1 MVLQGLDIAV
11 IILYIVT
18 ILTIGIICKKQAQKD
33 KSSYLLG
40 GRKMPWY
47 MLGLSDAS
55 GMFDI
60 SGTMWLVT
68 LLFVYGLKSIWIPW
82 LWPTF
87 NQIFLMMFLSGW
99 LRRSNVTTGAEW
111 IQTRFGKGKGSQMS
125 HAIVVC
131 FALLIGLSMLS
142 YGFVGL
148 GKFLTYFIPWESVC
162 SFLHI
167 SPDCIPATYI
177 PHVYG
182 IFFTLFATI
191 YTILGGMISIV
202 WADVVQYS
210 IMTIASIAIGII
222 AMYYVSP
229 ETLAALTPEGW
240 NSPFFGLN
248 LDIDWAGKLHEVNS
262 KIAEDG
268 YSLFSLFFGFMFMK
282 GILVSLAGPAPTYDM
297 QKILANKTPQDA
309 LKMSGSVSVIL
320 NPIRYFMVS
329 GFAILAIAFYEDLN
343 LSISGVIDFEQILPA
358 AMVKFL
364 PAGLL
369 GLLLVGLLAAFMST
383 FAGTLNATQAYI
395 TNDIYLKYIKPDA
408 TTKQQ
413 NKLNYI
419 VGFGAVVFSTI
430 LGLTLKNINEI
441 LQIVTGAFYAS
452 YIASNVLKWYWWRFN
467 GEGYFWGMLTGILSG
482 IVIGVIQLLHPEIVT
497 DNFDFI
503 PTSLI
508 ALYTFPITLIISII
522 GCLLGTLLTQ
532 PTDEETLT
540 SFYST
545 IRPWGC
551 WNPVLKLVQKKQPD
565 FQPNKRFWKDM
576 GNVAVGICTQTA
588 LVAMPI
594 CLVTRNW
601 FYFAISIAII
611 AIGVV
616 TLKFTWWNKLDEI

>member
-1 MVLQGLDIAV
+1 MALQGLDFAIIFLYIAV
-11 IILYIVT
+11 IVF
-18 ILTIGIICKKQAQKD
+18 IGIYCKKQAQKD

-40 GRKMPWY
+40 GRRMPWY

-87 NQIFLMMFLSGW
+87 NQIFLMMFLSAW

-111 IQTRFGKGKGSQMS
+111 IQTRFGNGRGSVLS
-125 HAIVVC
+125 HWIVVC

-148 GKFLTYFIPWESVC
+148 GKFLMIFIPWDNVC
-162 SFLHI
+162 AFLSI
-167 SPDCIPATYI
+167 APDCIPQTYV

-222 AMYYVSP
+222 AMYNVSP

-240 NSPFFGLN
+240 NSPFFGN
-248 LDIDWAGKLHEVNS
+248 TIDIDWTGTLHEVNT

-329 GFAILAIAFYEDLN
+329 GFAILAIAFYDELN
-343 LSISGVIDFEQILPA
+343 LSVNGIIDFEQILPA

-369 GLLLVGLLAAFMST
+369 GLLLAGLLAAFMST

-408 TTKQQ
+408 NANQQ
-413 NKLNYI
+413 RKLNYI
-419 VGFGAVVFSTI
+419 VGFGAVIFSTI

-482 IVIGVIQLLHPEIVT
+482 IVIGTIQLVTPEIIT
-497 DNFDFI
+497 DNFSFI

-508 ALYTFPITLIISII
+508 ALYTFPITLIISLI
-522 GCLLGTLLTQ
+522 GCILGTLLTE
-532 PTDEETLT
+532 PTEETTLK
-540 SFYST
+540 SFYAN
-545 IRPWGC
+545 IRPWGF
-551 WNPVLKLVQKKQPD
+551 WKPVLRLVQQEQPD
-565 FQPNKRFWKDM
+565 FKPNTRFGKDM
-576 GNVAVGICTQTA
+576 ANVAVGIVTQTA

-594 CLVTRNW
+594 CLITRHW
-601 FYFAISIAII
+601 LGFGITIALILAGGTI
-611 AIGVV
+611 
-616 TLKFTWWNKLDEI
+616 LKFTWWDKLDEI

>member
-18 ILTIGIICKKQAQKD
+18 ILTIGFVCKRQAQKD

-87 NQIFLMMFLSGW
+87 NQIFLMMFLSAW

-111 IQTRFGKGKGSQMS
+111 IRTRFGECKGSQMS

-148 GKFLTYFIPWESVC
+148 GKFLTLFIPWESVC

-167 SPDCIPATYI
+167 STDCIPATYI

-202 WADVVQYS
+202 WADVVQYT
-210 IMTIASIAIGII
+210 IMTIASLAIGII
-222 AMYYVSP
+222 AMLYVSP

-248 LDIDWAGKLHEVNS
+248 LDIDWTGKLHEVNS

-329 GFAILAIAFYEDLN
+329 GFAILAIAFYDELN
-343 LSISGVIDFEQILPA
+343 LSINGIIDFEQILPA

-395 TNDIYLKYIKPDA
+395 TNDIYLKYIKPEA
-408 TTKQQ
+408 TQKQQ
-413 NKLNYI
+413 NRLNYL
-419 VGFGAVVFSTI
+419 VGFGTVIFSTI
-430 LGLTLKNINEI
+430 LGLTLKNINEM
-441 LQIVTGAFYAS
+441 LQIITGAFYAS

-482 IVIGVIQLLHPEIVT
+482 IVIGTIQLLNPEIIT
-497 DNFDFI
+497 NNFPFI

-522 GCLLGTLLTQ
+522 GCLFGTLLTQ
-532 PTDEETLT
+532 PTDEKTLT
-540 SFYST
+540 SFYSS
-545 IRPWGC
+545 IHPWGF
-551 WNPVLKLVQKKQPD
+551 WKPVLLLVQKEQPD

-576 GNVAVGICTQTA
+576 ANVVFGIFTQTA

-594 CLVTRNW
+594 CLTTRNW
-601 FYFAISIAII
+601 LYFAVSIAII
-611 AIGVV
+611 AIGVI
-616 TLKFTWWNKLDEI
+616 TLKHTWWNKLDEI

>member
-11 IILYIVT
+11 IILYIAV
-18 ILTIGIICKKQAQKD
+18 LVFIGIYFKKQAQKD

-47 MLGLSDAS
+47 MLGLSAAS

-60 SGTMWLVT
+60 SGTMWLLT

-87 NQIFLMMFLSGW
+87 NQIFLMMFLSAW

-111 IQTRFGKGKGSQMS
+111 IETRFGKGRGSVLS
-125 HAIVVC
+125 HWIVVC

-148 GKFLTYFIPWESVC
+148 GKFLTLFMPWDSLC
-162 SFLHI
+162 AFLNI
-167 SPDCIPATYI
+167 SPDCIPAMYV

-182 IFFTLFATI
+182 IFFTIFATF

-202 WADVVQYS
+202 WADVVQYAM
-210 IMTIASIAIGII
+210 MTVASIAIGVI
-222 AMYYVSP
+222 AMMYVSP
-229 ETLAALTPEGW
+229 DTLAALTPDGW
-240 NSPFFGLN
+240 NSPFFGSV
-248 LDIDWAGKLHEVNS
+248 LDVDWAGKLHEVNS
-262 KIAEDG
+262 KIADDG

-297 QKILANKTPQDA
+297 QKILANKSPQDA

-320 NPIRYFMVS
+320 NPVRYFMVS
-329 GFAILAIAFYEDLN
+329 GFAILAIAFYDDLN
-343 LSISGVIDFEQILPA
+343 LSVNGMIDFEQILPA

-369 GLLLVGLLAAFMST
+369 GLLLSGLLAAFIST
-383 FAGTLNATQAYI
+383 FAGTLNAAQAYVS
-395 TNDIYLKYIKPDA
+395 NDIYLKHINPNA
-408 TTKQQ
+408 TSDQQ
-413 NKLNYI
+413 RRINYI
-419 VGFGAVVFSTI
+419 VGITAVVFSTI
-430 LGLTLKNINEI
+430 LGFVIKNINEI

-452 YIASNVLKWYWWRFN
+452 YMASNILKWYWWRFN
-467 GEGYFWGMLTGILSG
+467 GNGYFWGMFTGILSG
-482 IVIGVIQLLHPEIVT
+482 VVIGLIQLLAPEIIT
-497 DNFDFI
+497 DNYAFI
-503 PTSLI
+503 PQNLI
-508 ALYTFPITLIISII
+508 ALYTFPITLAISIV
-522 GCLLGTLLTQ
+522 GCLLGTFLTE
-532 PTDEETLT
+532 PTDRETLT

-545 IRPWGC
+545 VRPWGF
-551 WNPVLKLVQKKQPD
+551 WKPVLQLVQKDNPQ
-565 FQPNKRFWKDM
+565 FQKNTRFWKDM
-576 GNVAVGICTQTA
+576 GNVAVGIVTQTS

-601 FYFAISIAII
+601 MGFGISVAII
-611 AIGVV
+611 AIGA
-616 TLKFTWWNKLDEI
+616 TILKFTWWNKLDEI

>member
-1 MVLQGLDIAV
+1 MVLQGLDIVV

-18 ILTIGIICKKQAQKD
+18 ILTIGIVCKKQAQKD

-87 NQIFLMMFLSGW
+87 NQIFLMMFLSAW

-111 IQTRFGKGKGSQMS
+111 IKTRFGKGRGSKFS

-148 GKFLTYFIPWESVC
+148 GKFLTFFIPWDGVC
-162 SFLHI
+162 SVLHI
-167 SPDCIPATYI
+167 STDCIPATYI

-182 IFFTLFATI
+182 IFFTIFATI

-210 IMTIASIAIGII
+210 IMTIASLAIGII
-222 AMYYVSP
+222 AMFYVSP

-329 GFAILAIAFYEDLN
+329 GFAILAIAFYDDLN

-395 TNDIYLKYIKPDA
+395 TNDIYLKHLNPDA
-408 TTKQQ
+408 TQDQQ
-413 NKLNYI
+413 NTLNYL
-419 VGFGAVVFSTI
+419 VGFGAVLFSTI

-482 IVIGVIQLLHPEIVT
+482 IVIGTIQLLHPEIIT
-497 DNFDFI
+497 ERFDFI

-522 GCLLGTLLTQ
+522 GCLLGTLLTK
-532 PTDEETLT
+532 PTDEKTLK

-545 IRPWGC
+545 IRPWGF
-551 WNPVLKLVQKKQPD
+551 WKPVLKLVQKDHPD
-565 FQPNKRFWKDM
+565 FQPNTRFWKDM
-576 GNVAVGICTQTA
+576 GNVVIGIFTQTA

-601 FYFAISIAII
+601 LYFAISIATI
-611 AIGVV
+611 AIGVMI
-616 TLKFTWWNKLDEI
+616 LKFTWWNKLDEI

>member
-1 MVLQGLDIAV
+1 MVLQGLDIFV
-11 IILYIVT
+11 IFIYIAIIVF
-18 ILTIGIICKKQAQKD
+18 IGVYFKRQAQKD

-68 LLFVYGLKSIWIPW
+68 ILFVYGLKSIWLPW

-87 NQIFLMMFLSGW
+87 NQIFLMMFLSAW

-111 IQTRFGKGKGSQMS
+111 IQTRFGNGKGSNMS
-125 HAIVVC
+125 HWIVVC

-148 GKFLTYFIPWESVC
+148 GKFLTLFIPWEWLCSV
-162 SFLHI
+162 LHI
-167 SPDCIPATYI
+167 APDCIPAMYI
-177 PHVYG
+177 PHAYG
-182 IFFTLFATI
+182 IFFTLFATF

-202 WADVVQYS
+202 WADVVQYT

-222 AMYYVSP
+222 AMYNVSP
-229 ETLAALTPEGW
+229 ETLAALTPDGW
-240 NSPFFGLN
+240 NSPLFGN
-248 LDIDWAGKLHEVNS
+248 TLDIDWTGKLHEINS

-329 GFAILAIAFYEDLN
+329 GFAILAIAFYDDLN
-343 LSISGVIDFEQILPA
+343 LSVNGVIDFEQILPA

-383 FAGTLNATQAYI
+383 FAGTLNAAQAYI
-395 TNDIYLKYIKPDA
+395 SNDIYLKHINPEA
-408 TTKQQ
+408 TPTQQ
-413 NKLNYI
+413 KRINYT
-419 VGFGAVVFSTI
+419 VGTCAVVFSTI
-430 LGLTLKNINEI
+430 LGFTIKNINEI

-467 GEGYFWGMLTGILSG
+467 GEGYFWGMLTGIISG
-482 IVIGVIQLLHPEIVT
+482 IVIGCIQLLAPEVIT
-497 DNFDFI
+497 DNFSFI
-503 PTSLI
+503 PASLI
-508 ALYTFPITLIISII
+508 ALYTFPITLVISII

-532 PTDEETLT
+532 PTDEQTLT
-540 SFYST
+540 NFYSS
-545 IRPWGC
+545 IRPWGF
-551 WNPVLKLVQKKQPD
+551 WKPVLQKVQAQNPD
-565 FQPNKRFWKDM
+565 FKQNTRFWKDM
-576 GNVAVGICTQTA
+576 GNVAVGIVTQTS

-594 CLVTRNW
+594 CLITRNW
-601 FYFAISIAII
+601 IGFAVSIAII
-611 AIGVV
+611 IAGAT

>member
-18 ILTIGIICKKQAQKD
+18 ILTIGFVCKKQAQKD

-87 NQIFLMMFLSGW
+87 NQIFLMMFLSAW

-111 IQTRFGKGKGSQMS
+111 IRTRFGECKGSQMS

-148 GKFLTYFIPWESVC
+148 GKFLTLFIPWESVC
-162 SFLHI
+162 SFLQI

-210 IMTIASIAIGII
+210 IMTIASLAIGII
-222 AMYYVSP
+222 AMLYVSP

-248 LDIDWAGKLHEVNS
+248 LDIDWTGKLHEVNS

-329 GFAILAIAFYEDLN
+329 GFAILAIAFYDDLN
-343 LSISGVIDFEQILPA
+343 LSINGVIDFEQILPA

-408 TTKQQ
+408 SQKQQ
-413 NKLNYI
+413 NKLNYL
-419 VGFGAVVFSTI
+419 VGFGAVIFSTI
-430 LGLTLKNINEI
+430 LGLTLKNINEM
-441 LQIVTGAFYAS
+441 LQIITGAFYAS

-482 IVIGVIQLLHPEIVT
+482 IVIGVIQLVNPELIT
-497 DNFDFI
+497 SNFAFI

-532 PTDEETLT
+532 PTDEKTLT
-540 SFYST
+540 SFYSS
-545 IRPWGC
+545 IHPWGF
-551 WNPVLKLVQKKQPD
+551 WKPVLQLVQKEQPD

-576 GNVAVGICTQTA
+576 TNVVLGIFTQTA

-594 CLVTRNW
+594 CLITRNW
-601 FYFAISIAII
+601 LYFAVSIAII
-611 AIGVV
+611 IIGVI
-616 TLKFTWWNKLDEI
+616 TLKHTWWNKLDEI